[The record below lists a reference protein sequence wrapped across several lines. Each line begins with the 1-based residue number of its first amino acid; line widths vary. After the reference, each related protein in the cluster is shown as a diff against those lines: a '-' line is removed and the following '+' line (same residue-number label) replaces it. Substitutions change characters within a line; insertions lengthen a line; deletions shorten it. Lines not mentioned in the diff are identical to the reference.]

1 LKGIGR
7 AGLISVRTLLEANPL
22 SASAPCR
29 IDAGGTFDIRAFAL
43 THRTI
48 YPTTVNIALSLRTTV
63 RLLPFDDG
71 WIKISSAGF
80 EKEETHRIEDVPFDS
95 PMGIMFAAVSYFGFH
110 GLRMIIDTQVPTQ
123 ASLGGSST
131 ALVAAVKAL
140 SKLKKAVGEKALS
153 RKGILHLAFQIEDSV
168 AGGFCG
174 AQDHAAAVYGGVNQW
189 IWRFG
194 EPGGLAERRTLLDRS
209 GQRELGRHIL
219 TAYSG
224 IKHVSGSINRGWVT
238 DFLKGKKRES
248 WMEIN
253 AVVHELARALREGL
267 WHEAGA
273 ALAKEMLL
281 RRRVTPGALIPFTE
295 RLIDEAA
302 AAGCG
307 ARFAGAGA
315 GGCVWAL
322 GDTRSIES
330 LRPVWETSLK
340 TQKGAMILD
349 CSVDPSG
356 VT

>member
-1 LKGIGR
+1 MKGIDR
-7 AGLISVRTLLEANPL
+7 AGNISVRSLLEANPV

-29 IDAGGTFDIRAFAL
+29 IDAGGTLDIRAFAV
-43 THRTI
+43 TQKMF

-63 RLLPFDDG
+63 RLLPFDEG

-80 EKEETHRIEDVPFDS
+80 EKEETYRIGKVPFDS
-95 PMGIMFAAVSYFGFH
+95 PMGMMFAAVSFFGFH
-110 GLRMIIDTQVPTQ
+110 GLRMSIDTEVPTQ

-140 SKLKKAVGEKALS
+140 SKIKEAVGEKGLS

-194 EPGGLAERRTLLDRS
+194 EPGGLAERRKLLDRS
-209 GQRELGRHIL
+209 RQRELGRHIL

-238 DFLKGKKRES
+238 DFLKGKNRDI
-248 WMEIN
+248 WMKIN
-253 AVVHELARALREGL
+253 AVVHELAAALREGQ

-273 ALAKEMLL
+273 ALAKEMHL
-281 RRRVTPGALIPFTE
+281 RRQITPGALIPFTE
-295 RLIDEAA
+295 RLIDEAE

-322 GDTRSIES
+322 GES
-330 LRPVWETSLK
+330 KAIKKLRPVWEDSLK
-340 TQKGAMILD
+340 TQKGAMMLD
-349 CSVDPSG
+349 CSIDPSG
-356 VT
+356 VV